1 MFKALIVLLP
11 LVVDAASYGDSSGNQ
26 FSSNCRSIKEVYKSA
41 GCCGMPERSSHF
53 QIVPMPETK
62 MFTNNMC
69 ANAKPTDGHAPGD
82 GYFLNINCTLEDG
95 VVQALEQSGT
105 NVTEGYQG
113 LIDATGRGP
122 ITTSYFEA
130 GLCPVNV
137 HWHLG
142 TEHYSLGQYDESGTG
157 PDYMDDNYAD
167 GDGRRLAANARLGF
181 RCHMHSQYDT
191 RFTTQYN
198 WRHCMNM
205 HVGETYEV
213 HWPHSSAGACGTPY
227 QYQSPFYDGVFCTA
241 GIISLDPLNTFST
254 IGVQAQIFTIINDE
268 DYYYPDLIRGWINDG
283 VYGSDVVK
291 YTGSTTGTTRDNEIC
306 SRFTP
311 ITWQVDR
318 TCHLISASS
327 FDKMC
332 ADMKTQADDMSSDL
346 HAHGARELVADE
358 FASNNQQRRM
368 NDNGFA

>member
-1 MFKALIVLLP
+1 MSTALIALLP
-11 LVVDAASYGDSSGNQ
+11 LVVDAASSGMSQ
-26 FSSNCRSIKEVYKSA
+26 FSSQCRSIKEVYKSA
-41 GCCGMPERSSHF
+41 GCCGMPEKSSHF

-62 MFTNNMC
+62 MFNNNIC
-69 ANAKPTDGHAPGD
+69 AGSKPTDGMSAGD

-95 VVQALEQSGT
+95 VVAALEQSGT

-113 LIDATGRGP
+113 LLDATGRDP
-122 ITTSYFEA
+122 IATSYFEA

-142 TEHYSLGQYDESGTG
+142 TEHYSLGQYDEGGTG
-157 PDYMDDNYAD
+157 PDYEDDNY
-167 GDGRRLAANARLGF
+167 GRRLAANARLGF
-181 RCHMHSQYDT
+181 RCHMYNQYDY
-191 RFTTQYN
+191 RFTTEYD
-198 WRHCMNM
+198 WRHCIDM

-213 HWPHSSAGACGTPY
+213 HWPHSAAGACGTPY

-268 DYYYPDLIRGWINDG
+268 DYYYPDLIRGWIVNG
-283 VYGSDVVK
+283 AYGSDIAY

-306 SRFTP
+306 SRYTP

-346 HAHGARELVADE
+346 HAHGARELVDDNLA
-358 FASNNQQRRM
+358 ANNQYRRM
-368 NDNGFA
+368 NDDDLA